1 MMTPEQIVAANK
13 ANMETLFGLTN
24 KAFESMEKIVELNMA
39 AAKAAMNDVAESAQA
54 ALDAKDVQELLAVQ
68 ARLVQPMAE
77 KTAAYSRHLY
87 EITSSSTAEL
97 NKVMEA
103 QAQEAQRKMGALV
116 DSLGKNAPAGSEASV
131 AAVKNMVSAA
141 STAFESMQKAVKQAA
156 DMAQNNFNTMAN
168 NATAPAGKASRSS
181 KA

>member
-1 MMTPEQIVAANK
+1 MTAEQIAAANK
-13 ANMETLFGLTN
+13 ANMETLFSLTN

-54 ALDAKDVQELLAVQ
+54 AMSAKDVQELMAVQ

-87 EITSSSTAEL
+87 EITANSTAEL
-97 NKVMEA
+97 GKAMEA
-103 QAQEAQRKMGALV
+103 KMQEGQRKMGELV
-116 DSLGKNAPAGSEASV
+116 ENMGKNAPAGSEASV
-131 AAVKNMVSAA
+131 AMMKNMVAA
-141 STAFESMQKAVKQAA
+141 ANTAFESMQKAAKQAA
-156 DMAQNNFNTMAN
+156 DMAQNNFNTMTTT
-168 NATAPAGKASRSS
+168 ATAAATKTSRST